1 MTHRVQRQRA
11 LTNRSFIG
19 LGNKIVFGFSC
30 SRVALDDSLFL
41 LRQRYLSRQLV
52 FGGFQYVWEAGRPEG
67 FCPRAAT
74 ELSEQSNARFASA
87 DLLCF
92 FIDLRSDWIY
102 GASQP
107 PSIFLLPVYSP
118 SGWL

>member
-1 MTHRVQRQRA
+1 VWHWRIHFFYSGSVIFPDNWS
-11 LTNRSFIG
+11 L
-19 LGNKIVFGFSC
+19 
-30 SRVALDDSLFL
+30 VAFNT
-41 LRQRYLSRQLV
+41 
-52 FGGFQYVWEAGRPEG
+52 FWEAGRPEG

-118 SGWL
+118 TGWL